1 MSLLRSGRSI
11 VRTLIVSEFMTLDG
25 VVVTEVVGQCAD
37 HLRVR
42 LADDQS
48 GDRVVAGPPPD
59 SSGGT

>member
-1 MSLLRSGRSI
+1 